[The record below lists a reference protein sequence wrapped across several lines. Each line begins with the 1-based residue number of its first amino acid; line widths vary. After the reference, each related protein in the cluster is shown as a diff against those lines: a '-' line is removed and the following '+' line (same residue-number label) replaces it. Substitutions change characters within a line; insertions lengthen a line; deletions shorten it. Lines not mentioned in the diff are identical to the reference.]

1 MLPRNIISS
10 PSAGKRASIK
20 RLITKGTYLLG
31 IKAVIAESYERI
43 HRSNLVGM
51 GVVPLQY
58 KAGDTTESL
67 GLTGS
72 ETFSI
77 QGLENDNYPG
87 KELTVKAVRTD
98 GSSFEFKAISRL
110 DSQVEIEYYRHGG
123 IMQYVTRQFLKG

>member
-1 MLPRNIISS
+1 
-10 PSAGKRASIK
+10 
-20 RLITKGTYLLG
+20 
-31 IKAVIAESYERI
+31 
-43 HRSNLVGM
+43 M

-77 QGLENDNYPG
+77 IGLENDNAPG
-87 KELTVKAVRTD
+87 KELTVNVVRAD
-98 GSSFEFKAISRL
+98 GTSFSFNALSRL